1 MLEQVKQ
8 TIEEFHMIQPGD
20 KIITGVSGGA
30 DSMCLLHV
38 LLTLSEAL
46 DIRLHVVHVNH
57 LLRKEAEEE
66 AEYVKLVCEQNRI
79 PCTVFQRDIAA
90 YSRELSCSLEEAGRK
105 YRYEC
110 FEAVCRQEQGQ
121 RIAVAHHLNDRAETL
136 LFHIVRGTGMRGLGS
151 IPAVRGRIIRPLLFI
166 SRQEIEDYLNERQ
179 IRYYQDASN
188 YSLEY
193 TRNILRHQVLP
204 GLETVNDR
212 ALRHMGALSGLAEE
226 YWSYVEEQA
235 KHLEQSA
242 VIRYEDGMELL
253 EAVAEGQPKLL
264 LRHLV
269 YRMLIQAAGSAKDLE
284 QEHVEQVLSLIDKPV
299 GKRIVL
305 PYGLCAIRSYQGIR
319 IQKDTDGRQK
329 PEGILPVS
337 ITVPGITRLGDIG
350 EVECRLFPMV
360 SEPEISKKLYT
371 EMLDYGKINGTLCI
385 RNPMPG
391 DYFIVNGLGER
402 KKLSRFF
409 IDKKV
414 PREER
419 ASVLVLAGGEQVY
432 WIIGMRISEDLKL
445 THATE
450 QVLQI
455 EFRYKGESDG

>member
-1 MLEQVKQ
+1 MLEQVKR

-30 DSMCLLHV
+30 DSMCLFHV
-38 LLTLSEAL
+38 LLTLSEEL

-57 LLRKEAEEE
+57 LLRKEAGEEE
-66 AEYVKLVCEQNRI
+66 EYVRTVCIQNGI
-79 PCTVFQRDIAA
+79 PYTVFQRDIAA
-90 YSRELSCSLEEAGRK
+90 YAGELGCSLEEAGRV

-110 FEAVCRQEQGQ
+110 FEAVCRQEKGQ

-136 LFHIVRGTGMRGLGS
+136 LFHAVRGTGMRGLGS
-151 IPAVRGRIIRPLLFI
+151 IPAVRGRIIRPLLSV
-166 SRQEIEDYLNERQ
+166 SRQDIEAYLAEKQ

-188 YSLEY
+188 HSLDY

-204 GLETVNDR
+204 VLEQVNEK
-212 ALRHMGALSGLAEE
+212 ALCHMGGLSDLAEE

-235 KHLEQSA
+235 ERLEQNA
-242 VIRYEDGMELL
+242 VIRCGDGMELMQT
-253 EAVAEGQPKLL
+253 AAEGQPKLL

-269 YRMLIQAAGSAKDLE
+269 YRMLVQTAGSARDLA
-284 QEHVEQVLSLIDKPV
+284 QEHVEQVLSLMNKPV
-299 GKRIVL
+299 GKRVVL
-305 PYGLCAIRSYQGIR
+305 PYELCAIRTYQGIR
-319 IQKDTDGRQK
+319 IQRKTEDARI
-329 PEGILPVS
+329 PERMSPVPVT
-337 ITVPGITRLGDIG
+337 IPGITKLEHIG
-350 EVECRLFPMV
+350 EVECRLCSTVPKL
-360 SEPEISKKLYT
+360 EISKKLYT

-391 DYFIVNGLGER
+391 DYFIVNGLGDR

-409 IDKKV
+409 IDNKI

-419 ASVLVLAGGEQVY
+419 ASVLVLAGEKQVY

-445 THATE
+445 THETE

-455 EFRYKGESDG
+455 EFRYEGERNG